1 MVCGWQS
8 VAERRWG
15 EWGDRLIISIET
27 IHGCV
32 LNGSSK
38 IVKLQTGAN
47 RSAIR
52 RGSAAT
58 KSLEAIAK
66 ELQGTN
72 ILVNA
77 YSPGWMP
84 TDMGGSNAPF
94 TADEGAETA
103 VYLTMLPDGGAQ
115 GKFFAEMRKFGGAI
129 ALPW

>member
-1 MVCGWQS
+1 
-8 VAERRWG
+8 
-15 EWGDRLIISIET
+15 LIISIKT

-52 RGSAAT
+52 WGSAAT
-58 KSLEAIAK
+58 KSLDAIAK

-77 YSPGWMP
+77 YSPG
-84 TDMGGSNAPF
+84 
-94 TADEGAETA
+94 
-103 VYLTMLPDGGAQ
+103 
-115 GKFFAEMRKFGGAI
+115 
-129 ALPW
+129 

>member
-38 IVKLQTGAN
+38 IVKLQTGAK

-58 KSLEAIAK
+58 KSLDAIAN
-66 ELQGTN
+66 GT
-72 ILVNA
+72 
-77 YSPGWMP
+77 PGHQ
-84 TDMGGSNAPF
+84 
-94 TADEGAETA
+94 
-103 VYLTMLPDGGAQ
+103 Y
-115 GKFFAEMRKFGGAI
+115 FGERLFSWLDANRYGW
-129 ALPW
+129 L